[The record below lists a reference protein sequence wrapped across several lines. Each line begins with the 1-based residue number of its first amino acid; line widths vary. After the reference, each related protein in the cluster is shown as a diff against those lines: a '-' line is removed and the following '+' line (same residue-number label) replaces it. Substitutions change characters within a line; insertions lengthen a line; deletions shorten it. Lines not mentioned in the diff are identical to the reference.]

1 MVLVVGT
8 VRKGVE
14 EVIPTADNE
23 GSETLVGVVDIK
35 VLVGDGELEGA
46 SIPDTAGPASRSE
59 VVVLKRTP
67 SKR

>member
-14 EVIPTADNE
+14 EVMPITDDE
-23 GSETLVGVVDIK
+23 GSETPVVVDSK
-35 VLVGDGELEGA
+35 VLVSDGELEGA
-46 SIPDTAGPASRSE
+46 SVPDTAGPASRSE

>member
-14 EVIPTADNE
+14 EVMPITDDE
-23 GSETLVGVVDIK
+23 GSETLVVVDSK

-46 SIPDTAGPASRSE
+46 SVPDTAGPASRSE

>member
-1 MVLVVGT
+1 MALMVGT

-14 EVIPTADNE
+14 EVIPTIDDE
-23 GSETLVGVVDIK
+23 GSETLVVVDSK

-46 SIPDTAGPASRSE
+46 SVPDTTGPASRSE